1 MSGMSVIETF
11 RVAIRALLLNK
22 VRSFLTALGII
33 IGVAAV
39 IAMVAMGE
47 GAKANVERAF
57 AAMGTNLL
65 VILPGATAIA
75 GASGGSGTAPTLSW
89 EDLHAIQTQ
98 VRSVRYAVPL
108 LKVNQRLVSDQQ
120 NWMTS
125 VQGTTPAYLYIRN
138 WRVVRG
144 QSFTK
149 EDVDAG
155 RNVVL
160 LGQTVVESLFG
171 EYANP
176 VGQTIRIR
184 NVPFVVAG
192 VLEPKGQSTTGQD
205 YDDVALI
212 PVSTYQ
218 TRIQG
223 GLAKFIN
230 GIIVV
235 SAISKTAAITA
246 EIDLVE
252 LLKERHHIQPGA
264 EHDFSVRN
272 LSEVV
277 DAQEEGTESMSA
289 LLAGIAAVSLL
300 VGGIGI
306 MNIMLVSV
314 TERTKEIGLRMAIG
328 ARPRDV
334 LLQFLVEA
342 LTLAT
347 TGGIIGIACGI
358 IAAYRVAAHFHWP
371 VLLREDVIAASVIVS
386 GLFGVVFGL
395 YPASRAS
402 RLDPIEALRYE

>member
-1 MSGMSVIETF
+1 M
-11 RVAIRALLLNK
+11 
-22 VRSFLTALGII
+22 
-33 IGVAAV
+33 
-39 IAMVAMGE
+39 
-47 GAKANVERAF
+47 
-57 AAMGTNLL
+57 
-65 VILPGATAIA
+65 
-75 GASGGSGTAPTLSW
+75 ASQSW
-89 EDLHAIQTQ
+89 EDLHAIQEQ

-108 LKVNQRLVSDQQ
+108 LKVNQRLVSEQQ

-125 VQGTTPAYLYIRN
+125 VQGTTPTYLDVRN
-138 WRVVRG
+138 WRMARG
-144 QSFTK
+144 TAFTK
-149 EDVDAG
+149 EDVDSG

-171 EYANP
+171 EYTNP
-176 VGQTIRIR
+176 IGQTIRIR
-184 NVPFVVAG
+184 NVPFVVQG
-192 VLEPKGQSTTGQD
+192 VLDRKGQSTTGQD

-218 TRIQG
+218 ARIQG

-235 SAISKTAAITA
+235 SAISKDATDVAEGDIT
-246 EIDLVE
+246 E
-252 LLKERHHIQPGA
+252 LLKDRHHIQPGA

-272 LSEVV
+272 LSEIV
-277 DAQEEGTESMSA
+277 DAQQEGTDSLSA

-334 LLQFLVEA
+334 MLQFLVEA

-347 TGGIIGIACGI
+347 TGGIVGIAFGVLT
-358 IAAYRVAAHFHWP
+358 AYRVAAHFHWP
-371 VLLREDVIAASVIVS
+371 VLLREDVIAAAVLVS
-386 GLFGVVFGL
+386 GLFGVMFGL
-395 YPASRAS
+395 YPATRAA